1 MTEAAASKKA
11 ARPVAE
17 KASPPPPIQGP
28 VSGLEKLIQ
37 SGGFAVTAELGPP
50 KGLDLEGIH
59 RKIGILKGWV
69 DAANVTDNQT
79 AVVRVS
85 SIATAAIM
93 VQHGLEPVMQMVARD
108 RNRIAI
114 QSDMLGAAALGI
126 RNVLCLSGDHQTF
139 GSEPGAA
146 NVYDVDSIQ
155 MLGILK
161 GMRDEAKFA
170 GGTGLEGGRPP
181 LFLGAAWSPDA
192 DPAEVRT
199 MRLAK
204 KLRAGAQFVQTQCIF
219 DLAAFRDEMQ
229 KAGDMGLLD
238 RLAVLAGI
246 IPLKS
251 AGMAKFMR
259 QNVAGVSIP
268 EDVVRRMEGNKDGK
282 EEGTRLA
289 VETIQ
294 AVREIPGVRGV
305 HIMAIEG
312 ETKVPDIVARAGLK
326 KGPAA

>member
-1 MTEAAASKKA
+1 MAEAAAKKA
-11 ARPVAE
+11 PPE
-17 KASPPPPIQGP
+17 KPAPPPPIVGP
-28 VSGLEKLIQ
+28 VSELEKVIK

-50 KGLDLEGIH
+50 KGVDLAVVQ
-59 RKIGILKGWV
+59 KKVGILKGWV

-79 AVVRVS
+79 AVVRIS
-85 SIATAAIM
+85 SIATAALM
-93 VQHGLEPVMQMVARD
+93 VQQGLEPVMQMVARD

-155 MLGILK
+155 MLMILK
-161 GMRDEAKFA
+161 GMRDDAKFA
-170 GGTGLEGGRPP
+170 GGSDVEGGRPP
-181 LFLGAAWSPDA
+181 LYLGAAWSPDA
-192 DPAEVRT
+192 DPAEVRVL
-199 MRLAK
+199 RLAK
-204 KLRAGAQFVQTQCIF
+204 KVRAGAQFVQTQGIF
-219 DLAAFRDEMQ
+219 DLPAFKLEMK

-238 RLAVLAGI
+238 KLAVLPGV

-259 QNVAGVSIP
+259 KNVAGISIP
-268 EDVVRRMEGNKDGK
+268 EDVIKRMEGVKDGK
-282 EEGTRLA
+282 EEGTKIA
-289 VETIQ
+289 VEMIQ

-305 HIMAIEG
+305 HIMAIEW
-312 ETKVPDIVARAGLK
+312 ESKVADIVGRAGLK
-326 KGPAA
+326 KGP

>member
-1 MTEAAASKKA
+1 MTEAAAAKKA
-11 ARPVAE
+11 PKPAAE
-17 KASPPPPIQGP
+17 KTPPPPVVGP

-50 KGLDLEGIH
+50 KGLDLEAIH
-59 RKIGILKGWV
+59 KKVGILKGWV

-93 VQHGLEPVMQMVARD
+93 VQQGLEPVMQMVARD

-114 QSDMLGAAALGI
+114 QSDMLGATALGI

-161 GMRDEAKFA
+161 GMRDDAKFA
-170 GGTGLEGGRPP
+170 GGTDVEGGRPP

-199 MRLAK
+199 LRLAK
-204 KLRAGAQFVQTQCIF
+204 KVRAGAQFVQTQCIF
-219 DLAAFRDEMQ
+219 DLAQFKLEMK

-238 RLAVLAGI
+238 KLAVLPGI

-259 QNVAGVSIP
+259 KNVAGISIP
-268 EDVVRRMEGNKDGK
+268 EDVVKRMEGNKDGK
-282 EEGTRLA
+282 EEGTKIA

-305 HIMAIEG
+305 HIMAIEW
-312 ETKVPDIVARAGLK
+312 ESKVADIVSRAGLK
-326 KGPAA
+326 KGPGA

>member
-1 MTEAAASKKA
+1 MADAPAKKE
-11 ARPVAE
+11 VVD
-17 KASPPPPIQGP
+17 KTPPPIVGP
-28 VSGLEKLIQ
+28 VSGLEKILA

-50 KGLDLEGIH
+50 KGLDLEVI
-59 RKIGILKGWV
+59 RKKIGILKGWV

-79 AVVRVS
+79 AVVRIS
-85 SIATAAIM
+85 SIATAALM
-93 VQHGLEPVMQMVARD
+93 VREGLEPVMQMVARD

-155 MLGILK
+155 MLMILK
-161 GMRDEAKFA
+161 GMRDDAKFA
-170 GGTGLEGGRPP
+170 GGTDVEGGRPP

-192 DPAEVRT
+192 DPPETRVL
-199 MRLAK
+199 RLAK
-204 KLRAGAQFVQTQCIF
+204 KVRAGAQFVQTQGIY
-219 DLAAFRDEMQ
+219 DLDAFKLEMK

-238 RLAVLAGI
+238 KLAVLPGI

-259 QNVAGVSIP
+259 KNVAGISIP
-268 EDVVRRMEGNKDGK
+268 ESVIKRMEGVKDGK
-282 EEGTRLA
+282 EEGTKLA

-305 HIMAIEG
+305 HIMAIEW
-312 ETKVPDIVARAGLK
+312 EAKVPDVVGRAGLK
-326 KGPAA
+326 KGPVEKS

>member
-1 MTEAAASKKA
+1 MADAPAKKEAVDKT
-11 ARPVAE
+11 
-17 KASPPPPIQGP
+17 PPPIVGP
-28 VSGLEKLIQ
+28 VSGLEQVLA

-50 KGLDLEGIH
+50 KGLDLEVI
-59 RKIGILKGWV
+59 RKKIGILKGWV

-79 AVVRVS
+79 AVVRIS
-85 SIATAAIM
+85 SIATAALM
-93 VQHGLEPVMQMVARD
+93 VREGLEPVMQMVARD

-114 QSDMLGAAALGI
+114 QSDILGAAALGI

-155 MLGILK
+155 MLMILK
-161 GMRDEAKFA
+161 GMRDDAKFA
-170 GGTGLEGGRPP
+170 GGSDVEGGRPP

-192 DPAEVRT
+192 DPVETRVL
-199 MRLAK
+199 RLAK
-204 KLRAGAQFVQTQCIF
+204 KVRAGAQFVQTQGIY
-219 DLAAFRDEMQ
+219 DLDAFKLEMK

-238 RLAVLAGI
+238 KLAVLPGI

-259 QNVAGVSIP
+259 KNVAGISIP
-268 EDVVRRMEGNKDGK
+268 DAVIKRMEGVKDGK
-282 EEGTRLA
+282 EEGTKLA

-305 HIMAIEG
+305 HIMAIEW
-312 ETKVPDIVARAGLK
+312 ESKVPDVVARAGLK
-326 KGPAA
+326 QGPQGQS